1 MHSTIKNAITLWWRQ
16 NCKWRHIRSG
26 RSSLWSPFII
36 EVDALNRCAKI
47 FIVKKLECL
56 RTREGSFWSISS
68 IFEPAYLGR
77 FSSYNVGR
85 HLIRRRISRS
95 TNNVSATW
103 SDIRPPGREKWKK
116 PKNFACFPGGRGG
129 VPPTSFL
136 WPPNFYGCHMGL
148 WGWQPDDINRFA
160 EKFVGNWIFG
170 TPSTLGVHPHPP
182 KKFFRNFSF
191 SLCSPCGTVLPTKIW
206 Y

>member
-47 FIVKKLECL
+47 FRVKKLECL
-56 RTREGSFWSISS
+56 RTRVGSFWSISS

-77 FSSYNVGR
+77 FSSYSIAR
-85 HLIRRRISRS
+85 HLVRRRILSC
-95 TNNVSATW
+95 TNNVSATG
-103 SDIRPPGREKWKK
+103 SEIRPPGREKWKK
-116 PKNFACFPGGRGG
+116 PKKLPFFGGVRGA

-136 WPPNFYGCHMGL
+136 LPPNFFGYHNGL
-148 WGWQPDDINRFA
+148 WGRQPDDINRFA
-160 EKFVGNWIFG
+160 KKFVDMGICG
-170 TPSTLGVHPHPP
+170 TPLTLGVHPSPP
-182 KKFFRNFSF
+182 KNFFRNFSF
-191 SLCSPCGTVLPTKIW
+191 SLCST